1 MNDIVKRDCIK
12 AGRVIT
18 AGMSTLVII
27 ATFIGWMHTRS
38 EAHAQPV
45 EYRTFTDVSISAP
58 ECGSDGTVS
67 AGGKY
72 VGYDEM
78 VVWLVQLATY
88 DDQPQWQ
95 IVTDDGVAVQVNGQQ
110 IDGHQINFGHA
121 AVEHGD
127 EFKITH
133 RRPEDGKVVSY
144 QLNAMPLHEGTTPA
158 VLEEQAVLFPSE
170 LQCQEFALASN

>member
-1 MNDIVKRDCIK
+1 MNDIVKSDCIK

-18 AGMSTLVII
+18 AGMSALVLI
-27 ATFIGWMHTRS
+27 ASGIGWIHTES

-45 EYRTFTDVSISAP
+45 KHPAFTNVSIAAP
-58 ECGSDGTVS
+58 ECDSDGTMS
-67 AGGKY
+67 ASGTY
-72 VGYDEM
+72 VGYDDM

-88 DDQPQWQ
+88 DEQPQWQ
-95 IVTDDGVAVQVNGQQ
+95 IVTDDGVVVQVNGRQ
-110 IDGHQINFGHA
+110 IDGHQMNFGHA

-144 QLNAMPLHEGTTPA
+144 QLNAIPLHEGTTPA
-158 VLEEQAVLFPSE
+158 VLKEQAVLFPSE

>member
-18 AGMSTLVII
+18 AGMSALVLI
-27 ATFIGWMHTRS
+27 ASGIGWIHAES

-45 EYRTFTDVSISAP
+45 EYRPFTDVSISAP
-58 ECGSDGTVS
+58 ECDSDGTMS
-67 AGGKY
+67 ASGTY

-88 DDQPQWQ
+88 DEQPQWQ

-110 IDGHQINFGHA
+110 IDGHQMNFGHA

-133 RRPEDGKVVSY
+133 RGPEAGKVVSY
-144 QLNAMPLHEGTTPA
+144 QLNAMPAHAGTTPA
-158 VLEEQAVLFPSE
+158 VLEEHAVLFPSE
-170 LQCQEFALASN
+170 LQCQEFVLASN